1 MHFCL
6 PGKLF
11 FISPLIEIC
20 NVSFKMKIYVRA
32 KAADQTHGPLGPS
45 AYKTL
50 SLSAQCIYTPDDVLN
65 MLEPF
70 VGHSDIDNIFVEYG
84 DVNIPV
90 VSDYELRIIATC
102 ASAYHNSL
110 VRQNFREQKDCY
122 NKSYG
127 EEDDIDLGDSTCTP
141 TLTSA
146 TSETSKITESFY
158 SCKEYWD
165 EDVDGDQVVFDA
177 SYEMNEDLGQP
188 WLLADTDTQEKY
200 GFYM

>member
-1 MHFCL
+1 
-6 PGKLF
+6 
-11 FISPLIEIC
+11 
-20 NVSFKMKIYVRA
+20 MKIYVRA
-32 KAADQTHGPLGPS
+32 KAADRTHGPLGPS
-45 AYKTL
+45 AYKPL

-65 MLEPF
+65 LLQPF
-70 VGHSDIDNIFVEYG
+70 VGHSDIDNMFLEFE

-90 VSDYELRIIATC
+90 VSDNELRIIATC

-127 EEDDIDLGDSTCTP
+127 EEDTP
-141 TLTSA
+141 TLTSETPQ
-146 TSETSKITESFY
+146 TSETSETFQ
-158 SCKEYWD
+158 SCNEHWD
-165 EDVDGDQVVFDA
+165 EEADGDQVVFDA

-200 GFYM
+200 GFYT